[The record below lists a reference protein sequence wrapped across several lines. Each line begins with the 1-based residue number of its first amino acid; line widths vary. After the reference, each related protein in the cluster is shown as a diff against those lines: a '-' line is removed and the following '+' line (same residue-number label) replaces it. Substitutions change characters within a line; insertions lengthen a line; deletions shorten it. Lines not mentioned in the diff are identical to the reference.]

1 MCEGV
6 HFINTRRRN
15 TEWNEA
21 FIGGKEPYFSTPH
34 VARQG
39 AFIQATN
46 LSLMSQFIA
55 ALVKRG
61 GRGRRRGKKREEE
74 REKIYESG
82 RAKKVKGV
90 RLGAY
95 ESTKSTEH

>member
-55 ALVKRG
+55 SLVKRG
-61 GRGRRRGKKREEE
+61 GRGRRRGKEEGGGAGKDMRE
-74 REKIYESG
+74 REGKES
-82 RAKKVKGV
+82 KGSEV
-90 RLGAY
+90 RCL
-95 ESTKSTEH
+95 